1 MAASKRAICRVRL
14 PRIDEKKDEEPNL
27 NPPSDLHT
35 KWANAIQK
43 LFSPDPNPD
52 PDTKSS
58 PHTEIRNF
66 DILLNKDGSAENL
79 FQNQQTSPKS
89 AIQLYPPRYQLPEV
103 ISARLTTDEEKI
115 ARAKLFALGSI
126 LYEVCAGH
134 PLFHDADEIDE
145 SENTELEGV
154 IQNRIATGKFPEDFW
169 NSPLTPR
176 ILACWCPGFLKE
188 MLILSE
194 KEKGIGN
201 YIKKHPYRFS
211 FQVIGGLI
219 TAASI
224 AVVPVLG
231 VVGFS
236 AAGPVA
242 GSAAAAWQSSIGLV
256 EAGSIFAWCQSVA
269 MGGAAV
275 GGIIGAGV
283 GGAGL
288 LARAAGLGVLDGV
301 EFDGVELREM
311 FLVAWGREVRG
322 E

>member
-1 MAASKRAICRVRL
+1 MPASERAICKVRL
-14 PRIDEKKDEEPNL
+14 PPIDEKSDEEPHL
-27 NPPSDLHT
+27 NPQSDLHT

-43 LFSPDPNPD
+43 LFSPDPE
-52 PDTKSS
+52 S
-58 PHTEIRNF
+58 PHHTQIRNF

-79 FQNQQTSPKS
+79 LQNQSTSSKS
-89 AIQLYPPRYQLPEV
+89 ATQLYPTRCQLPEV
-103 ISARLTTDEEKI
+103 ISTRLTTDEEKV
-115 ARAKLFALGSI
+115 ARAELFALGSI
-126 LYEVCAGH
+126 LYEISSGH
-134 PLFHDADEIDE
+134 PLFRDVDEEDE
-145 SENTELEGV
+145 SGNNELEGA
-154 IQNRIATGKFPEDFW
+154 IQNLFVMGKFPEDLW
-169 NSPLTPR
+169 DLSLRSR

-188 MLILSE
+188 MLSLSE
-194 KEKGIGN
+194 EEKGIGN

-211 FQVIGGLI
+211 FQVVGGLI

-224 AVVPVLG
+224 AAVPVLG
-231 VVGFS
+231 AVGFS

-242 GSAAAAWQSSIGLV
+242 GSAAAAWQSGIGLI

-275 GGIIGAGV
+275 GGVIGAGV

-288 LARAAGLGVLDGV
+288 LAGATGLGVLDGV
-301 EFDGVELREM
+301 EFNGLELREK